1 MFANKQE
8 ELDYVTKK
16 IVKIQIL
23 GAPGA
28 ILVGLAFYAIFGAQG
43 DAFHPLL
50 NNMDVVY
57 SMLVVGG
64 LIMVWEFM
72 SFWKLIGRK
81 KRLQS
86 ELSEDY

>member
-1 MFANKQE
+1 MYNEAERQQQIKQ
-8 ELDYVTKK
+8 VTNK

-28 ILVGLAFYAIFGAQG
+28 ILVGLAMYAIFGANG

-57 SMLVVGG
+57 SMLVIGVA
-64 LIMVWEFM
+64 IMAWEFLTFI
-72 SFWKLIGRK
+72 SLLRK
-81 KRLQS
+81 KAELMKAS
-86 ELSEDY
+86 E